1 MGTIHCRGTASAAL
15 AITLSW
21 SEVAGDVEE
30 QITRVGMGTYAS
42 IEPVLVGT
50 IAMLDVTVPSDALS
64 VETPGRVCIE
74 GQRVRN

>member
-1 MGTIHCRGTASAAL
+1 MSGS
-15 AITLSW
+15 
-21 SEVAGDVEE
+21 
-30 QITRVGMGTYAS
+30 GTYAS

-74 GQRVRN
+74 GQRVGN

>member
-1 MGTIHCRGTASAAL
+1 MGTIHCRGIASAAL

-30 QITRVGMGTYAS
+30 QITRVGIGNIRIYQ
-42 IEPVLVGT
+42 PVLVGT